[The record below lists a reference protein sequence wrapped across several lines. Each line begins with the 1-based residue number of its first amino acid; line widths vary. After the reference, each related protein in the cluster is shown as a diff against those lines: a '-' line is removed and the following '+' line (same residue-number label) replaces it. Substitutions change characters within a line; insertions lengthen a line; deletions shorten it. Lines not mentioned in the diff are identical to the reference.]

1 MELNIKAIHF
11 DTNERLEQFIAK
23 KQINSSDAIPPQP
36 SWK

>member
-23 KQINSSDAIPPQP
+23 KADKLEPPQP